1 MALAQ
6 TVGQVAPTTIA
17 NHPYRVLGSYRLL
30 LATLVL
36 LSHTFNMVVGE
47 ISKYA
52 LGNVGVMLFFVVSG
66 FVIFEA
72 LDLFYRDRTPQ
83 FLVNRAF
90 KIYPAYWTATIAM
103 YVLHSI
109 FAVSHLEGVPPLQF
123 SPWGI
128 FVNVTLLPA
137 YFKWGNN
144 LPVISLAWAVLVE
157 CQFYIMA
164 AALVALARRLPASN
178 AVLAAAGW
186 LALLGYLYVFATH
199 SYTRFFSHFQFAP
212 FFVLGSALYFAETR
226 RTRLPM
232 LLAGVALLLS
242 LHAYFDYNLRGNI
255 RQKEIDWAAGLPWPV
270 IASTLMYA
278 TGVALLL
285 ALLRCRVGSAAEWW
299 DKRLGDLTYAIY
311 MIHLPII
318 PVISLIGLSP
328 WPTFLIIVTLT
339 ILSAIAIQ
347 HYVERPLTRI
357 RNRLRG
363 RDLYG

>member
-1 MALAQ
+1 MVVAQ
-6 TVGQVAPTTIA
+6 TADRIVPTA
-17 NHPYRVLGSYRLL
+17 MARHPYRLLGGYRFL

-36 LSHTFNMVVGE
+36 LSHTLGLVVSGV
-47 ISKYA
+47 SQFGF
-52 LGNVGVMLFFVVSG
+52 GNVGVMLFFVVSG

-83 FLVNRAF
+83 FLANRAF
-90 KIYPAYWTATIAM
+90 KIYPAYWTATLLM
-103 YVLHSI
+103 YLVHLTVN
-109 FAVSHLEGVPPLQF
+109 VSGVIEVPPPQY
-123 SPWGI
+123 SAWGF
-128 FVNVTLLPA
+128 FVNATLLTA
-137 YFKWGNN
+137 YFKVGNN
-144 LPVISLAWAVLVE
+144 LLVLSLAWAVLVE
-157 CQFYIMA
+157 CQFYILA
-164 AALVALARRLPASN
+164 AALVALSRRLPTPGA
-178 AVLAAAGW
+178 ALAAAGG
-186 LALLGYLYVFATH
+186 LALLAYLYVLATG
-199 SYTRFFSHFQFAP
+199 SYTRFFGNLQFAP
-212 FFVLGSALYFAETR
+212 FFVLGSALYFVDTR
-226 RTRLPM
+226 RTRFPM
-232 LLAGVALLLS
+232 LLAGAALLLS

-347 HYVERPLTRI
+347 HYVERPLTRV